1 MMRMIARLLST
12 ILASILFVY
21 GTICVVNA
29 FEQSRVDL
37 LNSAAFFYGIAIFTI
52 GLGIKEL

>member
-1 MMRMIARLLST
+1 MKLIVRLLST
-12 ILASILFVY
+12 IFASILLVY

-52 GLGIKEL
+52 GLAVKEL